1 MRIFVTLKSAAL
13 IILVTM
19 SGVVTATPSRAD
31 VVFATDAGPAP
42 GAIIKKFFSGRTNIW
57 ESCPGCGAYFR
68 PNGSF
73 IAVGGENGVA
83 MGVGKGTWTASDG
96 KLCWDAVW
104 TNKSGSNSKSE
115 CHDMRFGASSDGQFK
130 KVLGQAKDDGSG
142 YFWIYNDREIWKD
155 FVKGDR
161 ISGEAA
167 KLAKSLNAK

>member
-115 CHDMRFGASSDGQFK
+115 CHEMRFGASADGEFK

-142 YFWIYNDREIWKD
+142 YFWIYNDHEIWKAY
-155 FVKGDR
+155 VKGDR
-161 ISGEAA
+161 ISGAAA